1 MEDKDKDISWRY
13 VRKIYLKGCTETLIW
28 SAQEQ
33 SIPTNYNKCNF
44 KKTVE
49 SLVCS
54 CSV

>member
-1 MEDKDKDISWRY
+1 MEDKDKNSTWRW
-13 VRKIYLKGCTETLIW
+13 VRKIYLKGCTEALIC
-28 SAQEQ
+28 SSQEQ
-33 SIPTNYNKCNF
+33 SILTNYNKCNF